1 MSSFQAAVR
10 HLYFR
15 WFGAVLLVSG
25 LFLFLKYA
33 FAIFDI
39 EIFIKQLLS
48 LVTCVFA
55 LATFGVNHDTAIAYA
70 LKAHNEGES
79 LSTHPALEQ
88 ELKEDL
94 DRDRAETM
102 SLKPHSILS
111 YLIPCIALVL
121 QGYLWSTVFNS

>member
-1 MSSFQAAVR
+1 M
-10 HLYFR
+10 
-15 WFGAVLLVSG
+15 SG

-94 DRDRAETM
+94 DRDRDETM
-102 SLKPHSILS
+102 LLTPFPVLS
-111 YLIPCIALVL
+111 YVL
-121 QGYLWSTVFNS
+121 PFLTIIVQSYLWF